1 MLSFKV
7 MEDVGFE
14 GTLEEFLKFLRED
27 PQFYYNDKVK
37 KYFISFRKT
46 INRTILDLRIWL
58 GSILLLKQRLMAL
71 KSANFPFHYFRFVYT
86 G

>member
-27 PQFYYNDKVK
+27 PQFYYSDKVK

-58 GSILLLKQRLMAL
+58 GSILLSR
-71 KSANFPFHYFRFVYT
+71 